1 MSLLQLIDDLPTD
14 ILLECAKYIYLP
26 PNKLLQEINHYGEVK
41 VSIELL
47 KTYRFNDLNKIHR
60 ELLKSWYEIYAKVYL
75 NDVEKD
81 HEAVCDIVFSY
92 EKKDF
97 NRIINKFIKEL
108 IMILPSNIC
117 NLIIQ
122 KEIYKYNE

>member
-47 KTYRFNDLNKIHR
+47 K
-60 ELLKSWYEIYAKVYL
+60 SWYEIYAKVYL
-75 NDVEKD
+75 NDVEKE

-92 EKKDF
+92 EKNNF

-108 IMILPSNIC
+108 IMILPSNMS

-122 KEIYKYNE
+122 KQIYKYNE